1 MTMESSPQPAN
12 ISTASPAGGKEVHIS
27 GQLLGMGRA
36 DAATIL
42 QQLASRL
49 DGLTQAEA
57 DARLKQYGL
66 NEIAREQRL
75 SALMRLLGNVKNPLV
90 LLLVAL
96 GVLSFLTGDM
106 RATIVIFVMVIL
118 GTVLRFVQE
127 MRADNAAEKLQAMV
141 SNTATLVRDGKEK
154 EVPLKMLVPGDIIR
168 LAAGD
173 MAPADVRVLSAK
185 DLFLNQA
192 ALTGEAMPVEKNA
205 SAAPAEVSNPLELEN
220 ICFLGT
226 NVESGA
232 ATAVVIS

>member
-12 ISTASPAGGKEVHIS
+12 ISTASPAGVKDAPIS
-27 GQLLGMGRA
+27 GQLLGIGRA
-36 DAATIL
+36 DAATVL

-66 NEIAREQRL
+66 NTIAREQRL
-75 SALMRLLGNVKNPLV
+75 SALMRLLSNIKNPLV

-96 GVLSFLTGDM
+96 GVLSFLTGDL

-154 EVPLKMLVPGDIIR
+154 GLVRG
-168 LAAGD
+168 
-173 MAPADVRVLSAK
+173 
-185 DLFLNQA
+185 
-192 ALTGEAMPVEKNA
+192 
-205 SAAPAEVSNPLELEN
+205 
-220 ICFLGT
+220 ICG
-226 NVESGA
+226 
-232 ATAVVIS
+232 